1 MASLNKVTLIGNLG
15 QDPELRYMP
24 DGTPVA
30 SLSIAT
36 TEKFKDKNGESKENT
51 SWHRVLFF
59 GRQAEVC
66 RDYLKKGSSVYIEGA
81 LRYRKYQDKETG
93 ADCYVTEIRASKLV
107 MLSTKS
113 TSTDGTSQ
121 DQAHNGETPTPPGR
135 KDATFTAD
143 SDVDVDLE
151 EDIPF

>member
-59 GRQAEVC
+59 SRQAEVC

-113 TSTDGTSQ
+113 TDGASQ
-121 DQAHNGETPTPPGR
+121 DQAHNGETPTPPVR